1 MKHLLLAAS
10 LVIFAIT
17 SHAAELNPEFR
28 QVDLKEN
35 TMLKLEVMPDAG
47 TQLVFPFEL
56 DNPDLTPSLKI
67 LLTNPNGFSVPTEES
82 EIKTM
87 LVGQNTIT
95 IEGKANPNDPRA
107 RYLGNLFITIGGY
120 NLSIALKTTYD
131 TTRHVSNIVFNI
143 DDETREH
150 MIEQAV
156 KRKTKNLDRRYD
168 EKVAELDEQAKQ
180 MSLSH
185 VAIMAMEDPDTT
197 RFKSDGRVKLGD
209 NSITVFADR
218 MVSWGQ
224 QYYVL
229 LFELENKTNLDFTI
243 QSLKLV
249 SLDGENERTIEG
261 SFKCDPR
268 LNADTNLKCTFA
280 SLSEQLRTAKRLQL
294 RITTDRGEGVFQW

>member
-10 LVIFAIT
+10 LVIFSIS
-17 SHAAELNPEFR
+17 SHAVELNPEFR
-28 QVDLKEN
+28 QVDLMEN

-67 LLTNPNGFSVPTEES
+67 RLTNPNGFSVPTEES